1 MATLLDFRRRIRSV
15 KNTQQITRAMKFV
28 AAARLR
34 RAQESALAARPY
46 ALELARMLRS
56 IMSRIEDPEH
66 ALLAKRPEKNILV
79 IVLSGERGLAGAFN
93 SNILRKAGDFLR
105 KNSDKKITV
114 VPVGKKGRDS
124 LRKAGFP
131 FAAEYVNVLSRVE
144 FSVAREISALV
155 TDLYTKE
162 EIDAVYIAFSEFK
175 SVMTANLKIE
185 KLLPVEDIRDDE
197 NPPAGD
203 DKAAQHSA
211 KPDEKTKND
220 TPVDYIYE
228 QPEQRLLGKLL
239 PRYIETQVLRS
250 MLESS
255 AAEYAARMVAMDS
268 ATKNAGDVI
277 EALTLHMNKVRQAAI
292 TKEIIEIVSGANY
305 GA

>member
-56 IMSRIEDPEH
+56 IMSRVEDPQH
-66 ALLAKRPEKNILV
+66 ALLAKRPEQNILV
-79 IVLSGERGLAGAFN
+79 IVLAGERGLAGAFN
-93 SNILRKAGDFLR
+93 SNILRKAGEFLR
-105 KNSDKKITV
+105 SNSGKTITV

-124 LRKAGFP
+124 LRKAGFQ
-131 FAAEYVNVLSRVE
+131 FAAEYINVLSRVE
-144 FSVAREISALV
+144 FGVAREISALV

-162 EIDAVYIAFSEFK
+162 AIDSVYIVFSEFK
-175 SVMTANLKIE
+175 SVMTANLVIE
-185 KLLPVEDIRDDE
+185 KLLPVEDIRAEDA
-197 NPPAGD
+197 PATAE
-203 DKAAQHSA
+203 KATPGSSGAEQ
-211 KPDEKTKND
+211 EKKTD
-220 TPVDYIYE
+220 TPIDYIYE
-228 QPEQRLLGKLL
+228 QPEDQLLSKLL